1 MVSMSKDPVR
11 VNCLAF
17 NLEDNHDTFALLE
30 LYAVNYTEWFGVDNL
45 IKEAELSEKVDFL
58 HS

>member
-45 IKEAELSEKVDFL
+45 IKGG
-58 HS
+58 